1 MAARATFRLLL
12 TSDQNTTIQ
21 QSPSAK
27 RKRMNAEAPPNLPV
41 YDRPTEFAKASL
53 PEAVPP
59 APKHSPGMMSKMI
72 SKMLKPKMKAPKTRL
87 AKPFKM
93 KKPKKLKIV

>member
-1 MAARATFRLLL
+1 
-12 TSDQNTTIQ
+12 
-21 QSPSAK
+21 
-27 RKRMNAEAPPNLPV
+27 MNAEAPPNLPV

-72 SKMLKPKMKAPKTRL
+72 SKMLKPKMKMPKSRL
-87 AKPFKM
+87 AKAFKM
-93 KKPKKLKIV
+93 KKPKKPKIV